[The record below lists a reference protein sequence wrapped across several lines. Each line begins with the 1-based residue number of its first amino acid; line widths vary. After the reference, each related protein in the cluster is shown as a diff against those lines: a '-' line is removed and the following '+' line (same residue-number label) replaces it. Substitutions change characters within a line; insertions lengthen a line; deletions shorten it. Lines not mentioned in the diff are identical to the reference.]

1 MVFTSD
7 RVTDLETLQTLGL
20 LLEASNWPSWP
31 ATVAKMTGTH
41 YFKMTKGQQL

>member
-7 RVTDLETLQTLGL
+7 RGTDLETLQTLRAVVRSQQL
-20 LLEASNWPSWP
+20 AIMASDC
-31 ATVAKMTGTH
+31 KMTGTH